1 MNHKIKNCQHISKR
15 CLVCGTEN
23 QFGLKTRF
31 FETEEREVI
40 ALFTPR
46 EEHQSY
52 PGIAHGGVSAALLDE
67 VIGRAIMA
75 HYGQDTFGVTVDLQ
89 VKYKKPVPLGVE
101 LKVIGRVTNDR
112 GRIYEGTGELYLPD
126 GKIAVSAQGKYLK
139 RNLKQITDSD
149 FLEEEWFS
157 PEGDVPDEISLGK
170 SDPENQTGVDKK

>member
-1 MNHKIKNCQHISKR
+1 MNHKIKNSQHISKQ

-31 FETEEREVI
+31 FETEENEVI

-75 HYGQDTFGVTVDLQ
+75 HYDQNTFGVTIDLQ
-89 VKYKKPVPLGVE
+89 VKYKKPVPLGIE

-112 GRIYEGTGELYLPD
+112 GRLYEGTGELYLPD
-126 GKIAVSAQGKYLK
+126 GTVAVLAQGKYMK
-139 RNLKQITDSD
+139 RSLGQITNSH
-149 FLEEEWFS
+149 FIEEEWFS
-157 PEGDVPDEISLGK
+157 PDGVLPDEIEL
-170 SDPENQTGVDKK
+170 